1 MTANIAMHL
10 YTAPQACISRDVV
23 REVFMVGES
32 GTVAKREKRWKQ
44 LENDV
49 GRNSM
54 HSLRAPTHTHTQ
66 LNVLVM
72 VNGLRVQNII
82 EEEYE
87 VSCSGEPDKDLLIT
101 IKVLPV
107 SCYS

>member
-1 MTANIAMHL
+1 
-10 YTAPQACISRDVV
+10 
-23 REVFMVGES
+23 MVGEA
-32 GTVAKREKRWKQ
+32 GTLAKREKRWKQ

-49 GRNSM
+49 GRNSI
-54 HSLRAPTHTHTQ
+54 HSLRAHIHTHTQ
-66 LNVLVM
+66 VNVLVM

-101 IKVLPV
+101 IKVL
-107 SCYS
+107 SCYR

>member
-1 MTANIAMHL
+1 M
-10 YTAPQACISRDVV
+10 
-23 REVFMVGES
+23 
-32 GTVAKREKRWKQ
+32 
-44 LENDV
+44 
-49 GRNSM
+49 
-54 HSLRAPTHTHTQ
+54 
-66 LNVLVM
+66 NVLVM

-101 IKVLPV
+101 IKVL

>member
-1 MTANIAMHL
+1 MTASIAMYL
-10 YTAPQACISRDVV
+10 YTVPQACISRDLV
-23 REVFMVGES
+23 REVFMVGDA
-32 GTVAKREKRWKQ
+32 GTLAKREKRWKQ

-49 GRNSM
+49 GRNSV
-54 HSLRAPTHTHTQ
+54 HSLRVPTYTGECTSD
-66 LNVLVM
+66 M

-87 VSCSGEPDKDLLIT
+87 VSYSGEPDKDLLII

-107 SCYS
+107 S